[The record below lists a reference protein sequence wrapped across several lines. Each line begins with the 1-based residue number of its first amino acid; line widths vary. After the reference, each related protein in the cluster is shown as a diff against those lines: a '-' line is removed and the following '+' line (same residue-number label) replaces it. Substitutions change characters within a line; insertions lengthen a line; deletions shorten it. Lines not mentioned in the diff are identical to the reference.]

1 MQKEGQKK
9 YLKRPSLFG
18 KRFEKEA
25 RSKALAREKVT
36 SRGRLLYTEVYNQNF

>member
-1 MQKEGQKK
+1 MQKEGQK

-25 RSKALAREKVT
+25 HSKALAREKVT